1 MVQKQAVIETK
12 VLDQHRG
19 EGTMH
24 IGKTLRVL
32 VVESLQ
38 FPVNQTPR
46 TSQPLSAG
54 GAPSQS
60 QPEPVPA
67 K

>member
-12 VLDQHRG
+12 VLDQHTG

-24 IGKTLRVL
+24 IGKALRVL
-32 VVESLQ
+32 VVEPLQ
-38 FPVNQTPR
+38 LPVNQAPR
-46 TSQPLSAG
+46 TSQPLPVS
-54 GAPSQS
+54 GAQPPS